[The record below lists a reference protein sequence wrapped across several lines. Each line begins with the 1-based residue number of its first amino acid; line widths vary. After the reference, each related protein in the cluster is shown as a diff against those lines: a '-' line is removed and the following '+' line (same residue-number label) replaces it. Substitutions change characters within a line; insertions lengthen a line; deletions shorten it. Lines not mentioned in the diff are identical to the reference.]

1 MLAALARRLA
11 PLRSFG
17 KPRRGEALSRVKSSA
32 STTSER
38 SSPSSSSPA
47 SRSPLRAADRRPRRA
62 AAPPGKS
69 ALFACL
75 GVRRRGMAANQSKV
89 DWTSWERA
97 KEQLLS
103 IPADRRKYY
112 RCGENYLSLDE
123 IKKWSTEQDSCESN
137 KQVDRKCET
146 KKALNEKISLFKGDI
161 TLLEVDAIVNAANS
175 SLLGGG
181 GVDGCIHR
189 AAGSLLKD
197 ECRTLDGCPTGQAK
211 MTCGYRLP
219 ARYVIHTVGPRVLST
234 DPTNEERSKLESCYN
249 DSLSILLQEN
259 LRSVAF
265 PCISTGVFG
274 FPNEPAAEIALHS
287 VRTWLEK
294 HHEKVDR
301 IILCLFLPVDEK
313 IYKDLLPVYFPH
325 PPKDDDVDSAEE
337 RREACSSD
345 VEMESQDLQE
355 SEQPTDK
362 EEPSPIDSESG
373 PMSEKMMNGA
383 EESQQ
388 DKTADAHQESSVD
401 EIGGGEGGAKLK
413 TDEK

>member
-1 MLAALARRLA
+1 MR
-11 PLRSFG
+11 LRSG
-17 KPRRGEALSRVKSSA
+17 RLNRTVVNPTNKLTENVKPRRHSMKKYRFLRVTSRYLKLTQLSMQPTLHFSEAAEVMSTRVPD
-32 STTSER
+32 TCTVMR
-38 SSPSSSSPA
+38 DF
-47 SRSPLRAADRRPRRA
+47 RVPR
-62 AAPPGKS
+62 
-69 ALFACL
+69 
-75 GVRRRGMAANQSKV
+75 
-89 DWTSWERA
+89 
-97 KEQLLS
+97 
-103 IPADRRKYY
+103 
-112 RCGENYLSLDE
+112 
-123 IKKWSTEQDSCESN
+123 
-137 KQVDRKCET
+137 
-146 KKALNEKISLFKGDI
+146 
-161 TLLEVDAIVNAANS
+161 
-175 SLLGGG
+175 
-181 GVDGCIHR
+181 VDGCIHR

-325 PPKDDDVDSAEE
+325 PPKADDDVDSAEE

>member
-1 MLAALARRLA
+1 
-11 PLRSFG
+11 
-17 KPRRGEALSRVKSSA
+17 
-32 STTSER
+32 
-38 SSPSSSSPA
+38 
-47 SRSPLRAADRRPRRA
+47 
-62 AAPPGKS
+62 
-69 ALFACL
+69 
-75 GVRRRGMAANQSKV
+75 MAANQSKV

-103 IPADRRKYY
+103 IPDDRRKYY
-112 RCGENYLSLDE
+112 RCGENYLSLDD
-123 IKKWSTEQDSCESN
+123 IKKWSTEQDSCEPN
-137 KQVDRKCET
+137 KQVDRKCEAR
-146 KKALNEKISLFKGDI
+146 KALNEKISLFKGDI
-161 TLLEVDAIVNAANS
+161 TLLEVDAIVNA
-175 SLLGGG
+175 
-181 GVDGCIHR
+181 VDGCIHR

-219 ARYVIHTVGPRVLST
+219 ARYVIHTVGPRILST

-249 DSLSILLQEN
+249 DSLSFLLQEN

-301 IILCLFLPVDEK
+301 IIFCLFLPVDEK

-325 PPKDDDVDSAEE
+325 PPKDDVVSAEE
-337 RREACSSD
+337 RCEVCSSD
-345 VEMESQDLQE
+345 VEMESQDLQD
-355 SEQPTDK
+355 SDQPTDK
-362 EEPSPIDSESG
+362 EDPSSIDGESG

-388 DKTADAHQESSVD
+388 AETTDVHQESSLD
-401 EIGGGEGGAKLK
+401 EIVGGEGRSPAAFSHFVLSRASISLCHPHF
-413 TDEK
+413 ERH